1 MLLPIISSFTSHAV
15 LPLFRFVEEH
25 TTLSDSNL
33 DGAGWAL
40 TVYETCF
47 SEERGLFRAGLDGS
61 EEYTRHANLFALLSG
76 LAEEK
81 DRPRLLRALCGEE
94 LPGLGTPFLQGWE
107 MLAAAEAGELE
118 FFRRKLEEVWGYMLD
133 QGATTFWEGCGKY
146 ESEQDYCAFYG
157 RPYGASLCHAWA
169 SGPAFLL
176 PRVLMGLAPVE
187 DGWKTFRCRP
197 VAGFGDFCCTVP
209 TPAGTIEAS
218 WKDGVLTLKHP
229 DSLTCLDR

>member
-1 MLLPIISSFTSHAV
+1 M
-15 LPLFRFVEEH
+15 EEH

-47 SEERGLFRAGLDGS
+47 SEKRGLFRAGLDGS

-81 DRPRLLRALCGEE
+81 DRPRILRALCGEE

-187 DGWKTFRCRP
+187 DAGRRSAAVPPPVSATSAAPFQRP
-197 VAGFGDFCCTVP
+197 PEPSKPPGRMAF
-209 TPAGTIEAS
+209 
-218 WKDGVLTLKHP
+218 
-229 DSLTCLDR
+229 